1 MNNKWTYKSIGEIGT
16 LQRGKGIQKTD
27 FIENGQPCIHYG
39 QIHTTFDISTD
50 RHITNISSDL
60 YKNSIIASTGDVLFT
75 LTSEDVEG
83 SCKSTAWLGNYDVAV
98 SSDAAIFKHSLN
110 PKFFVYYTRSNS
122 FYAEKSKYARG
133 FKVTHI
139 KTSDIAE
146 ILVPVPSREEQDA
159 IVSELDKINE
169 LILLKK
175 SQMGELD
182 NLCQSI
188 FYDEFGDPISNTKG
202 FPTKKLC
209 DVCLINPPKKEI
221 VEKVPVNST
230 ISFLPM
236 EDLKI
241 GCIYFTPI
249 RSKLVNDAQSY
260 TFFNE
265 NDLIM
270 AKVTPCFENG
280 KIAIMRHLTN
290 QTGCGSSEFH
300 VFRVTDQLTNEFL
313 YFTLKTQSFIID
325 ATKRLTGTSGLRR
338 VPKEFIQN
346 LHIGIPPMDEQ
357 LSFRKKIAL
366 IEKKKSLI
374 SDSLIELNT
383 LFASRMQY
391 WFD

>member
-1 MNNKWTYKSIGEIGT
+1 MNNKWTYKKIGEIGT
-16 LQRGKGIQKTD
+16 LLRGKGIQKTD

-39 QIHTTFDISTD
+39 QIHTSFDISTD
-50 RHITNISSDL
+50 RHLSNISSEL
-60 YKNSIIASTGDVLFT
+60 YDNSIIASPGDVLLT

-146 ILVPVPSREEQDA
+146 IPIPVPNQEEQEA
-159 IVSELDKINE
+159 IVYELDKINE

-175 SQMGELD
+175 SLLKELD
-182 NLCQSI
+182 NLSQSI
-188 FYDEFGDPISNTKG
+188 FYAEFGDPISNSKG
-202 FPTKKLC
+202 FPVKKIS
-209 DVCLINPPKKEI
+209 DVCLINPPKKNIIENTL
-221 VEKVPVNST
+221 KDSN

-249 RSKLVNDAQSY
+249 RERTINDAQSY

-280 KIAIMRHLTN
+280 KIAIMRHLLN

-300 VFRVTDQLTNEFL
+300 VFRVTEQLTNEFL
-313 YFTLKTQSFIID
+313 YFTFKTKSFIAD

-346 LHIGIPPMDEQ
+346 LLIGIPPIDEQ
-357 LSFRKKIAL
+357 IEFSNKIAL
-366 IEKKKSLI
+366 IEEQKKLI
-374 SDSLIELNT
+374 NDNIIRLNT
-383 LFASRMQY
+383 LLASRMQY